1 MGEGWPGREGEGGG
15 RRSGGAACGIADKR
29 GGEMEEQRTI
39 LNIIVNFEL
48 KEEMIHY
55 SEEKLDILDY
65 LLSLLELGNDTLF
78 CVENC
83 LYRTMYYLSWLI

>member
-1 MGEGWPGREGEGGG
+1 
-15 RRSGGAACGIADKR
+15 
-29 GGEMEEQRTI
+29 MEEQRTI

-65 LLSLLELGNDTLF
+65 LLSLMQLGNNTLF
-78 CVENC
+78 SVENC
-83 LYRTMYYLSWLI
+83 LYQTMYYLSWLI